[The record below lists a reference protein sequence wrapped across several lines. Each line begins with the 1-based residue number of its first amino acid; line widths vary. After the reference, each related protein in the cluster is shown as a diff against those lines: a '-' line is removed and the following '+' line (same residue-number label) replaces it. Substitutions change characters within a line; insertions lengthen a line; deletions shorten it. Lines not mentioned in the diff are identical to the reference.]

1 MPEKFVTEANDKDMG
16 STVTDANDNDNDIGS
31 PLPENFVTEAKDM
44 GTGSKVTD
52 VAEAND
58 KDKGIIVA
66 DTNVNENGPVMDDD
80 NLVGDDSGLHPVPGT
95 CSEAVSHEAIRLFL
109 NTGSSNLS
117 MRKYKCL
124 RNVTHHTVRF
134 CHAPAS
140 TVHIYKTLFKS
151 WRRVVEMLLQRTK
164 LQFSAGDSQVV
175 LVDRLQFMAGLAP
188 TSKEWE
194 LLPPFMQPLA
204 MDSTIACHYKCAD
217 AYDAIRCFYK
227 TDSSLHM
234 HKMKKYRFC
243 RKDAGGC

>member
-1 MPEKFVTEANDKDMG
+1 
-16 STVTDANDNDNDIGS
+16 
-31 PLPENFVTEAKDM
+31 M

-58 KDKGIIVA
+58 KDKGIIVT

-80 NLVGDDSGLHPVPGT
+80 SLVGDDSGLHPVPGT
-95 CSEAVSHEAIRLFL
+95 CSEAVSHEAICLFL
-109 NTGSSNLS
+109 NTGSPNLS
-117 MRKYKCL
+117 MQKYKCL
-124 RNVTHHTVRF
+124 RNVTEHTVRF

-140 TVHIYKTLFKS
+140 TVYIYKTLFKS

-175 LVDRLQFMAGLAP
+175 LVDRLFQFMAGLAP
-188 TSKEWE
+188 TSKEW
-194 LLPPFMQPLA
+194 
-204 MDSTIACHYKCAD
+204 DSTIACHYKCAD